1 MFSFEPRSCQ
11 GKMVVRE
18 KWSVA
23 LDYDRMDTFIA
34 LVMISGQINRIL
46 PSNELQKVCEQ
57 FMVSFFEEFMVNES

>member
-1 MFSFEPRSCQ
+1 
-11 GKMVVRE
+11 MVVRE

-46 PSNELQKVCEQ
+46 PSNELQKVCKE
-57 FMVSFFEEFMVNES
+57 FIVSFFEEFMVDES